1 MDILRHLLIEV
12 HHFLSNEELE
22 SIALAIHG
30 FVGADLA
37 ALCNE
42 AALIA
47 LRRFISLG
55 ENSSLQLGQPDSSVD
70 KCIRDTGHPGYQES
84 SLSLS
89 LSTMSLDD
97 GPSENR
103 NNTKISKSY
112 DEKDEKIL
120 LVNNGDFQKAQ
131 MKIRP
136 SAMREVSLLSACKA

>member
-1 MDILRHLLIEV
+1 MDILRHLLIGV

-22 SIALAIHG
+22 SIALATHG

-89 LSTMSLDD
+89 TMSLDD
-97 GPSENR
+97 CPSENR

-136 SAMREVSLLSACKA
+136 SANA